1 MTEHVPPQ
9 AMSLFDL
16 IGRQWRVEDGVAQVL
31 FNQDGSALIA
41 KLNDGRLAFV
51 STKDAESP
59 DSRMRQEVD
68 TGRMTLRPRENPLP
82 PVVYGEDLTA
92 NPDVP
97 VTRYGEKGFAFAR
110 PDEDTL
116 WRATA
121 RGQTLRVPETD
132 GDEIS
137 AVAAL
142 SDAAR
147 IVVARGD
154 ALELREVEGGA
165 DPQKFDSPH
174 EVDLIA
180 VSAKDEL
187 LACCGAGQLSV
198 IETASGNIRFSTAIE
213 GTIRSLIW
221 SPCGEWIVAGC
232 ADSALL
238 LCKAA
243 EGAVDRIT
251 QFPAAVEAVD
261 FSTKANALLASGA
274 FRIVGWNLPDLPFGD
289 HEGSPIETGKPG
301 LTVVDRLAVHQARD
315 ICAACYSNGLVVA
328 CRAGQPDELM
338 LNAGDGAVVTSL
350 VWSPDGNHLGWG
362 DANGNLFV
370 ATFPK
375 EMFK

>member
-16 IGRQWRVEDGVAQVL
+16 IGRKWQLEAGVEQVL
-31 FNQDGSALIA
+31 FNHDSSSLIA
-41 KLNDGRLAFV
+41 RLNDGRLAFV

-68 TGRMTLRPRENPLP
+68 TGRMSLRPREKPLP
-82 PVVYGEDLTA
+82 PAVYGKDVTA
-92 NPDVP
+92 SADVP
-97 VTRYGEKGFAFAR
+97 VTRFGEKGFAFSR
-110 PDEDTL
+110 PDEDAL

-121 RGQTLRVPETD
+121 RGQTLRVADTD
-132 GDEIS
+132 SDEIS
-137 AVAAL
+137 ALAIL
-142 SDAAR
+142 GDAAR
-147 IVVARGD
+147 IVIARSD
-154 ALELREVEGGA
+154 ELELREVEGGSA
-165 DPQKFDSPH
+165 PRRFELTH
-174 EVDLIA
+174 EVNVIA
-180 VSAKDEL
+180 ASADDAF
-187 LACCGAGQLSV
+187 LACSGAGQISV
-198 IETASGNIRFSTAIE
+198 VETATGNIRLSVAAE
-213 GTIRSLIW
+213 GAIRSMMW

-238 LCKAA
+238 LCKVAD
-243 EGAVDRIT
+243 GAVDRIT

-274 FRIVGWNLPDLPFGD
+274 FRIVGWTLPDLPFGE
-289 HEGSPIETGKPG
+289 HEGTPIETGKPG
-301 LTVVDRLAVHQARD
+301 LTVVDRLAVHQRRD

-338 LNAGDGAVVTSL
+338 LYAGDGSAITSL

-362 DANGNLFV
+362 DAHGNLCIT
-370 ATFPK
+370 TFPK